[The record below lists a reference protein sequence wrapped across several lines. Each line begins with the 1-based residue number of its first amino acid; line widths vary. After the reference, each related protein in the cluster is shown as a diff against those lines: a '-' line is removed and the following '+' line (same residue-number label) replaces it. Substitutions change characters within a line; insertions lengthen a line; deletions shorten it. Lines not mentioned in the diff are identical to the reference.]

1 MKFWTG
7 QTISVFGS
15 QFSGLAIPYAAQVI
29 LHATPLEFG
38 ILGSLGNLAFLLF
51 SLPVGVYVDRHRRR
65 RTMIYAD
72 LGRASMLA
80 IVPLSAFLGFISMSL
95 FYVVSF
101 VVGLLTVFFEISYQ
115 SYIPSLV
122 RHSQLVE
129 ANGKLEATR
138 AISTGAGPFI
148 AGIVIGIVTAP
159 VACIAD
165 TLGYLSSAGFL
176 SWMRRAEA
184 AIEQSTKST
193 VNDMREGLRI
203 VLGERR
209 LWQIAA
215 CTSTSNMFSGGI
227 FAIAVPYFVQA
238 FGLDS
243 LQIGALF
250 PVSAVG
256 GVVGALVA
264 SRIADRI
271 GVGSS
276 IILNAFLF
284 GLPSIGMYLAAGQFA
299 AVPIG
304 LSLFVTGF
312 GAVVYNVNQVS
323 YRQALVPKE
332 LQGRMNATMRFIV
345 TGSIPIGALI
355 GGILGQAFGYREAI
369 GICVVGLSVAFLW
382 VFFSPIRHVK
392 AMPTLEEQAS
402 PSGRASIVHG

>member
-80 IVPLSAFLGFISMSL
+80 FVPLSAFLGFISMSL

-243 LQIGALF
+243 LQIGVLF
-250 PVSAVG
+250 SVSAVG
-256 GVVGALVA
+256 GVMGALVA

-284 GLPSIGMYLAAGQFA
+284 GLPSIGLYLAAGQFA
-299 AVPIG
+299 PVPIG

-312 GAVVYNVNQVS
+312 GVVVYNVNQVS
-323 YRQALVPKE
+323 YRQALVPKD

-355 GGILGQAFGYREAI
+355 GGILGQAFGYREAV

-382 VFFSPIRHVK
+382 VLFSPIRHVK
-392 AMPTLEEQAS
+392 VMPTLEEQAS
-402 PSGRASIVHG
+402 PSGRAS